1 MYALPSP
8 GRKCDPDTAPE
19 HSDIENAVRPP
30 YHRTSLAALRG
41 QPSHSPVLS
50 MYIPPEIRANLD
62 EIERRAG
69 YLWKFLDVPGK
80 QAAIAKLEEQMGAQ
94 NFWDSQKAAQKVIS
108 ECNGH
113 KSIVAPQVAFR
124 RQIEDAKTLAE
135 LITESP
141 DGSADAEVEEL
152 RKLATDLLAAVS
164 DLEIASFLSGLHDRS
179 NAIVT
184 VKAGAGG
191 TESNDWADLLY
202 RMYTRWAE
210 RRGFKIEVEDIAEG
224 EGAGISQATF
234 RLEGPNA
241 YGYVKAERGVHRL
254 VRISPFDANAR
265 RHTSFASVD
274 VVAEIDDDID
284 VEVNEADLRVD
295 VYRSSGKGGQHV
307 NKTESAVRLTHIP
320 TGIVVACQR
329 ERSQVKNRA
338 LAMKILR
345 ARIYEKTID
354 DKRAEM
360 EKYYGE
366 KGDIGWG
373 NQIRSYVFQ
382 PYQMVKDLRTG
393 VETGN
398 IQAVMDGDIDA
409 FINGWLRA
417 GGPRTRNKDIKI
429 ED

>member
-1 MYALPSP
+1 
-8 GRKCDPDTAPE
+8 
-19 HSDIENAVRPP
+19 
-30 YHRTSLAALRG
+30 
-41 QPSHSPVLS
+41 
-50 MYIPPEIRANLD
+50 MYIAPEIRANLD
-62 EIERRAG
+62 EVERRAV

-80 QAAIAKLEEQMGAQ
+80 QAAIARLEEQMGGQ

-108 ECNGH
+108 ECNGY
-113 KSIVAPQVAFR
+113 KNIVAPQVAFR

-135 LITESP
+135 LIAESP
-141 DGSADAEVEEL
+141 DGTADAELEEL
-152 RKLATDLLAAVS
+152 RKLAADLVVAVS
-164 DLEIASFLSGLHDRS
+164 DLEIASFLSGPHDRS

-210 RRGFKIEVEDIAEG
+210 RRGFKVEVEDIAEG

-234 RLEGPNA
+234 RIEGPNA

-345 ARIYEKTID
+345 ARIYEKTLD

>member
-1 MYALPSP
+1 
-8 GRKCDPDTAPE
+8 
-19 HSDIENAVRPP
+19 
-30 YHRTSLAALRG
+30 
-41 QPSHSPVLS
+41 
-50 MYIPPEIRANLD
+50 MYIPPEIRASLD
-62 EIERRAG
+62 EVERRAG
-69 YLWKFLDVPGK
+69 YLWKFLDVAGK
-80 QAAIAKLEEQMGAQ
+80 QAAIAKLEELMTAQ

-113 KSIVAPQVAFR
+113 KVIVAPQVAFR

-141 DGSADAEVEEL
+141 DGTADAEVEEL

-398 IQAVMDGDIDA
+398 IQASASCPPGKSSVRSSSIPRYSRRRSGS
-409 FINGWLRA
+409 FRRSL
-417 GGPRTRNKDIKI
+417 GP
-429 ED
+429 